1 MLFQGARNSPRR
13 GVHPCRQWLHAFII
27 TYIRVSATSRLVY
40 ELFSPKKW
48 PRAQKTDVRSGWMK
62 LGWNTV
68 INFLMLGHFWAGHI
82 ETAPW
87 LWPPAWKSR
96 PQEFVLTWKWF
107 LAQGG
112 GAVSGWGW
120 LGVQVQ
126 SHPPPLEPPP
136 PPNSNL
142 WPQILWHLQE
152 EEGCSFYN
160 SGWDNNTN

>member
-1 MLFQGARNSPRR
+1 
-13 GVHPCRQWLHAFII
+13 
-27 TYIRVSATSRLVY
+27 
-40 ELFSPKKW
+40 
-48 PRAQKTDVRSGWMK
+48 MK
-62 LGWNTV
+62 LGRSTAIY
-68 INFLMLGHFWAGHI
+68 INFSLLSHFWTGHI
-82 ETAPW
+82 KTAPW
-87 LWPPAWKSR
+87 LWPAAWKSR
-96 PQEFVLTWKWF
+96 PWELVLALKWF
-107 LAQGG
+107 LAKGG

-160 SGWDNNTN
+160 SGWDNNTNKSFAIGKSESREKSKNRKKLDKIGKIGSDFLSDFLAKMPKCHKLP